1 MDASS
6 RSRIGELIPHGLK
19 SAQRQGVPALPSK
32 KVGLVKRKLSLRDRR
47 EFIRGVTVASIG
59 SAVAL
64 HTAHAAAQPRSGGAI
79 VHAREGLLIPKTP
92 DGRQVTV
99 KVDSE
104 LMPGVRMSMVTED
117 LPPNSAIRVHL
128 HQHEDEIIVIRM
140 GSGIATLGDDEVA
153 VAVGAIVYVPQGV
166 WHGLRN
172 NGTDTLGMS
181 AIYSPP
187 GFEQAF
193 KDRLLH
199 PNRTPAEAEASRKK
213 HGIVYRDAQR
223 EGRGRSR
230 LR

>member
-1 MDASS
+1 M
-6 RSRIGELIPHGLK
+6 
-19 SAQRQGVPALPSK
+19 
-32 KVGLVKRKLSLRDRR
+32 KRKPSLRNRR
-47 EFIRGVTVASIG
+47 EFIRGVTVASVG

-64 HTAHAAAQPRSGGAI
+64 HTAPAAAQPRSGGAI
-79 VHAREGLLIPKTP
+79 VHAREGQLIPKTA
-92 DGRQVTV
+92 DGRQVTI

-117 LPPNSAIRVHL
+117 LPPDSAIRVHL

-153 VAVGAIVYVPQGV
+153 VAAGAIVYVPQGV

-199 PNRTPAEAEASRKK
+199 PNRMPAEAEASRKK
-213 HGIVYRDAQR
+213 HGIVYRGPQR
-223 EGRGRSR
+223 
-230 LR
+230 

>member
-1 MDASS
+1 
-6 RSRIGELIPHGLK
+6 
-19 SAQRQGVPALPSK
+19 
-32 KVGLVKRKLSLRDRR
+32 VKRTPSIRERRGFLRNAAL
-47 EFIRGVTVASIG
+47 GSIG
-59 SAVAL
+59 SAVAVN
-64 HTAHAAAQPRSGGAI
+64 ASAQGAPAPPSEGAI
-79 VHAREGLLIPKTP
+79 VHAAEGQLIPKTP

-99 KVDSE
+99 KIDSQ

-117 LPPNSAIRVHL
+117 LPPDTAIRVHL

-140 GSGIATLGDDEVA
+140 GSGIATLGEREVP
-153 VAVGAIVYVPQGV
+153 VAAGAIVYVPQGM

-172 NGTDTLGMS
+172 NGTATLGMS

-213 HGIVYRDAQR
+213 HGIVYRDPQP
-223 EGRGRSR
+223 
-230 LR
+230 

>member
-1 MDASS
+1 M
-6 RSRIGELIPHGLK
+6 
-19 SAQRQGVPALPSK
+19 
-32 KVGLVKRKLSLRDRR
+32 KRKASIRGRR

-64 HTAHAAAQPRSGGAI
+64 NTAHAAAPPRSAGAG
-79 VHAREGLLIPKTP
+79 VHAQEGQLIPKTP

-99 KVDSE
+99 KIDSE

-117 LPPNSAIRVHL
+117 LPPDSAIRVHL

-140 GSGIATLGDDEVA
+140 GSGIATLGDREVP
-153 VAVGAIVYVPQGV
+153 VATGAIVYVPQGV

-181 AIYSPP
+181 AVYSPP

-213 HGIVYRDAQR
+213 HGIVYRDPQ
-223 EGRGRSR
+223 G
-230 LR
+230 